1 MGRKS
6 GTAGT
11 LQRSGVSHSA
21 GAAAAETETISSLR
35 TSAGSAVALGRIV
48 KVRRTSG
55 FSLPDIRIQLA
66 GHWFRSMATGP
77 EKDDPLAMDQTLVQ
91 CR

>member
-11 LQRSGVSHSA
+11 QGRSGVSHSA
-21 GAAAAETETISSLR
+21 GAAAAETETISYPR
-35 TSAGSAVALGRIV
+35 TSAGSDVALWRID

-55 FSLPDIRIQLA
+55 FSLPD
-66 GHWFRSMATGP
+66 TGSG
-77 EKDDPLAMDQTLVQ
+77 LWRQDQKKKS
-91 CR
+91 